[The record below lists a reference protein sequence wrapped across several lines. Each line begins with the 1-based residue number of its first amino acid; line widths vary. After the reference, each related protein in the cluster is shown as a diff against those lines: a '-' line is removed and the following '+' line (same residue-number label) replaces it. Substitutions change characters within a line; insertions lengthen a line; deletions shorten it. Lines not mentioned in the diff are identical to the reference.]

1 MKYVMF
7 RCVAKTKIV
16 VLKSAAA
23 QTCQVLVH
31 CLRGDSIYTT
41 KMPWMV
47 VWVGNYVAMNF
58 MTAACNRDG
67 FYVFKLPCA
76 SMRVCM
82 SFDTKRWMWQR
93 LKMVEPGWLCYSGM
107 IWIYMSI
114 DTIRVDIGNMHYYTV
129 HGKFHP
135 FVFICVIFEY
145 MATWSPAK
153 RSELET
159 YRWQAQK
166 DEGRIFS
173 SHSQGMLLWSLK
185 SWQHKCNSTSWLYKT
200 HKQEVMHKLGSK
212 HNIQSWVAFSLGHD
226 SYSRSQC
233 TQKKFTFLHGW
244 HWQTLFG
251 LVWYRPTILYHA
263 SNHILEPDAKCF
275 CDCRVP
281 SHFRKLSVVH
291 ESEIFVALKREAYK
305 DLNVLLVP
313 EAF

>member
-67 FYVFKLPCA
+67 FYVFKLPCGFVW
-76 SMRVCM
+76 VCIQN
-82 SFDTKRWMWQR
+82 DECDRGWRWLTMLQWHDMDLYEHWYYPSWYWQHA
-93 LKMVEPGWLCYSGM
+93 LLYCTWKVSP
-107 IWIYMSI
+107 
-114 DTIRVDIGNMHYYTV
+114 
-129 HGKFHP
+129 
-135 FVFICVIFEY
+135 ICVY
-145 MATWSPAK
+145 LNS
-153 RSELET
+153 
-159 YRWQAQK
+159 WQHEVLLNDLDWKHIGDRPRRMRGAFSV
-166 DEGRIFS
+166 RICK
-173 SHSQGMLLWSLK
+173 GMLLWSLK
-185 SWQHKCNSTSWLYKT
+185 SWQHKCYSTSWLYKT

-233 TQKKFTFLHGW
+233 TQKKFTFFTFFYIAYIGKRFLA
-244 HWQTLFG
+244 
-251 LVWYRPTILYHA
+251 WYGI
-263 SNHILEPDAKCF
+263 
-275 CDCRVP
+275 VP
-281 SHFRKLSVVH
+281 LSCTMLQIT
-291 ESEIFVALKREAYK
+291 S
-305 DLNVLLVP
+305 
-313 EAF
+313 